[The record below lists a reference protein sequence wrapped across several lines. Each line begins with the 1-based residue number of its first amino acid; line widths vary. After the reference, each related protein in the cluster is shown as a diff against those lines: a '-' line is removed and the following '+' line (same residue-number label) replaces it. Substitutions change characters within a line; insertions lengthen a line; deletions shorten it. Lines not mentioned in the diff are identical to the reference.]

1 MKETCYYKLNIVHED
16 NSKLKILLY
25 LKIVYSNEIVF
36 I

>member
-1 MKETCYYKLNIVHED
+1 MKETCYYKLNIVHAD
-16 NSKLKILLY
+16 NYKLKILLY